1 MDEVKQA
8 FSISNEKKA
17 HALRIYK
24 NAVSEMVRK
33 DYKAMDK
40 DAHVDLSALFGMQ
53 YVDEILQSGQHTID
67 ASVYAAS
74 NVEFNYANCLHSD
87 KRKFIALAKELV
99 PKIDRVD
106 DKKLE
111 HIASQMNCI
120 LTFTTAK
127 SIEREFVLFT

>member
-53 YVDEILQSGQHTID
+53 YVDEILQSGQRTID
-67 ASVYAAS
+67 AGVYAAS